1 MPVTYSIEGNDLF
14 RDGVKIAVI
23 KLDRTIDFVDD
34 DARAFAL
41 PLTKFLA
48 EQGRYIRETGEA
60 VYLMPEGEKPQ
71 EETNP
76 EPLQNS
82 QQLPGPQDETGPEL
96 LQNPQQLPEP
106 PGNFGE
112 IASVAELVS
121 AMQPHIEEPAP
132 AMSPVFG
139 DNTPELWRWIH
150 SHGDIVA
157 LLKQAHRFT
166 GSLAARKDI

>member
-1 MPVTYSIEGNDLF
+1 MPVTYSIEGNDVF
-14 RDGVKIAVI
+14 RDGVKIAAI

-34 DARAFAL
+34 D
-41 PLTKFLA
+41 LTKFLA
-48 EQGRYIRETGEA
+48 EQERYNRETGEA
-60 VYLMPEGEKPQ
+60 VYLMPEGEKQ
-71 EETNP
+71 AEET
-76 EPLQNS
+76 E
-82 QQLPGPQDETGPEL
+82 ETEEAGTEL
-96 LQNPQQLPEP
+96 LQNTQQQPKPPE
-106 PGNFGE
+106 NFGE
-112 IASVAELVS
+112 IASVAELVG

-150 SHGDIVA
+150 AHGDVVA

>member
-14 RDGVKIAVI
+14 RDGVKIAAI

-48 EQGRYIRETGEA
+48 EQERYNRETGEA
-60 VYLMPEGEKPQ
+60 VYLMPEDEKQP
-71 EETNP
+71 EET
-76 EPLQNS
+76 E
-82 QQLPGPQDETGPEL
+82 ETEEAGTEL
-96 LQNPQQLPEP
+96 LQNTQQQPKPPE
-106 PGNFGE
+106 NFGE
-112 IASVAELVS
+112 IASVAELVG

-150 SHGDIVA
+150 SHGDVVA

>member
-1 MPVTYSIEGNDLF
+1 MPVTYSIEGNDVF
-14 RDGVKIAVI
+14 RDGVKIAAI
-23 KLDRTIDFVDD
+23 KFDRTIDFVDD
-34 DARAFAL
+34 DARAYAL

-48 EQGRYIRETGEA
+48 EQERYNRETGEA
-60 VYLMPEGEKPQ
+60 VYLMPEGEKQ
-71 EETNP
+71 AEEAEET
-76 EPLQNS
+76 E
-82 QQLPGPQDETGPEL
+82 EAGPEL

-106 PGNFGE
+106 PKNFGE
-112 IASVAELVS
+112 IASVAELVD

-150 SHGDIVA
+150 AHGDVVA

-166 GSLAARKDI
+166 GSLAARKYI